1 MNLDWFKCFKCFD
14 WLRLI
19 FCFYKIWLCVEIVK
33 NLLILIEYMI
43 GVCMY
48 LYIEDQE
55 AIYLL
60 GEKLEV

>member
-19 FCFYKIWLCVEIVK
+19 FCFYKIWLRVEIVK
-33 NLLILIEYMI
+33 NLLILIEYLF

-48 LYIEDQE
+48 VYIED
-55 AIYLL
+55 
-60 GEKLEV
+60 